1 MLLDDIE
8 KDLISAFR
16 RQVWIKYVSTKYY
29 ACESIIFAID
39 TSVLQKN
46 HLRVKVGAYNGNP
59 NYAYFKKWYYGIITL
74 IFVYCS
80 NITHFICKNCVYNK
94 NHNP

>member
-1 MLLDDIE
+1 MCPQNTMHVRVSFLQ
-8 KDLISAFR
+8 LILAYC
-16 RQVWIKYVSTKYY
+16 K
-29 ACESIIFAID
+29 
-39 TSVLQKN
+39 KN

-59 NYAYFKKWYYGIITL
+59 NYAYFKKRYYGIITL

-80 NITHFICKNCVYNK
+80 HITHFICKNCVYNK